1 VIFHSGIQTAIVD
14 YRSLHS
20 SCPSGNL
27 HLAKRLRQGK
37 IKTANS
43 RPGNNRVLFFT
54 QETSAINR
62 ERLNCAM
69 KVLVVEDEKLLSESI
84 LTCLKQE
91 GFVCEMADNY
101 GSALL
106 KIESFDY
113 DCILLDI
120 NLPGGSGL
128 NILNQLKKN
137 KKMDGVLIISARN
150 SLEDKITGLQLG
162 ADDYLP
168 KPFHLS
174 ELVARIMAIIR
185 RRNSAGNN
193 IIQFNELIIDTLAK
207 TVAVNNKLIEL
218 TRKEYQ
224 LLLYFAYNKGRVIS
238 KNAIAEHL
246 WGDETEN
253 TANFD
258 FIYTH
263 VKNLRKKLIVGGSG
277 DYIQSVYGMGY
288 KFTG

>member
-1 VIFHSGIQTAIVD
+1 
-14 YRSLHS
+14 
-20 SCPSGNL
+20 
-27 HLAKRLRQGK
+27 
-37 IKTANS
+37 
-43 RPGNNRVLFFT
+43 
-54 QETSAINR
+54 
-62 ERLNCAM
+62 M
-69 KVLVVEDEKLLSESI
+69 KVLVIEDEQLLSESI
-84 LTCLKQE
+84 CKYLKQE
-91 GFVCEMADNY
+91 HFICDAAADFAT
-101 GSALL
+101 ALEKTEL
-106 KIESFDY
+106 FDY

-128 NILNQLKKN
+128 DLLKQLKEN

-150 SLEDKITGLQLG
+150 ALEDRITGLQLG

-174 ELVARIMAIIR
+174 ELVARITAIIR
-185 RRNSAGNN
+185 RRHSAGNN
-193 IIQFNELIIDTLAK
+193 LLQFNELIIDILAK
-207 TVAVNNKLIEL
+207 TVFVSNQLLDL

-246 WGDETEN
+246 WGDEMEGAGN
-253 TANFD
+253 YD

-263 VKNLRKKLIVGGSG
+263 VKNLRKKLIAAGCN
-277 DYIQSVYGMGY
+277 DYIQSIYGMGY

>member
-1 VIFHSGIQTAIVD
+1 MLLSVTVALWLIQ
-14 YRSLHS
+14 
-20 SCPSGNL
+20 N
-27 HLAKRLRQGK
+27 
-37 IKTANS
+37 
-43 RPGNNRVLFFT
+43 
-54 QETSAINR
+54 
-62 ERLNCAM
+62 M
-69 KVLVVEDEKLLSESI
+69 KVLIIEDEKHLSESI
-84 LTCLKQE
+84 ITYLKQE
-91 GFVCEMADNY
+91 SFICDPAADY
-101 GSALL
+101 AAAIE

-128 NILNQLKKN
+128 DILKQLKQN

-150 SLEDKITGLQLG
+150 ALEDRITGLQLG

-174 ELVARIMAIIR
+174 ELVARITAIIR

-193 IIQFNELIIDTLAK
+193 LIQFNELVIDTLAK
-207 TVAVNNKLIEL
+207 TILVNNKLLEL

-246 WGDETEN
+246 WGDEMES
-253 TANFD
+253 AGNFD

-263 VKNLRKKLIVGGSG
+263 VQNLRKKLIASG
-277 DYIQSVYGMGY
+277 CADYVQSVYGMGY